1 MAGPA
6 ERAARGAADATP
18 RPLLLTGF
26 EPFGGERRNPSI
38 ELARALE
45 GQRVH
50 GLSIVVQPL
59 PCVFETAAQVLEAAL
74 DRWAPAMVLA
84 LGQAGGRCELSF
96 ERVALNLIDARI
108 PDNAGA
114 QPIDR
119 PVHAGGPAAY
129 FTSLPVK
136 AMVAAARAAG
146 VPASLST
153 SAGTFVCN
161 QVFYALMHRLATAPP
176 APAVAAGFLHL
187 PLLPQQAGAAAGQ
200 PSMALDTMVVGLRAA
215 LAEAARRVQA
225 GLGDLASVEGRL
237 H

>member
-6 ERAARGAADATP
+6 DRAARGAADAAP

-45 GQRVH
+45 GECLH
-50 GLSIVVQPL
+50 GLPIVVQAL
-59 PCVFETAAQVLEAAL
+59 PCVFETATQALDAAL
-74 DRWAPAMVLA
+74 DRWAPAVVLA
-84 LGQAGGRCELSF
+84 LGQAGGRCDLSF
-96 ERVALNLIDARI
+96 ERVAINLIDARI

-114 QPIDR
+114 QPIDVAVQ
-119 PVHAGGPAAY
+119 PGGPAAY

-161 QVFYALMHRLATAPP
+161 QVFYALMHRLATTPRVP
-176 APAVAAGFLHL
+176 GVGAGFLHL
-187 PLLPQQAGAAAGQ
+187 PLLPQQAGAAVGQ
-200 PSMALDTMVVGLRAA
+200 PSMALDTMVRGLRAA
-215 LAEAARRVQA
+215 LAEAVRRLQ
-225 GLGDLASVEGRL
+225 GDLGDLASVEGRL